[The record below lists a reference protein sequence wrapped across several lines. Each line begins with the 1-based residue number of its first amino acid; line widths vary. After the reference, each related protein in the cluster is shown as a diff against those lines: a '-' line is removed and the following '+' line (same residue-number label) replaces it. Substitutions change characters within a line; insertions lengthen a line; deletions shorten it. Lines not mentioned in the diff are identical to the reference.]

1 MDKLINPLDVLY
13 ESRCLTCMHR
23 ISRLVEP
30 VTQEDI
36 EYYLDVLDLE
46 PGTPLDLFI
55 EQHKCLLTDEDID
68 GVIRECNQYDLASK
82 FNLIRDY
89 RF

>member
-1 MDKLINPLDVLY
+1 MDELSNPLDVLY
-13 ESRCLTCMHR
+13 DSKCLTCTHR

-36 EYYLDVLDLE
+36 EYYLDILNLDSNN
-46 PGTPLDLFI
+46 PMDLFI

-68 GVIRECNQYDLASK
+68 GVIRECNQYELASK
-82 FNLIRDY
+82 LNLIRDY